1 MPETATETVWH
12 GAEELRGLLVPIADL
27 EPFPGNPRRGD
38 VEQLRGSLQR
48 FGQVLPAL
56 ADPELAEGGRVRIV
70 ARHHLALA
78 AAAEGWT
85 HIAVVRHRFA
95 DEEEARAYLIADNRL
110 GQLGGYDDAE
120 LAEHLRLLRE
130 LDALHGTGYTDTDV
144 DDHLAALRRLTDDAG
159 GGASQI
165 TPGGDGKREHRDPAM
180 KELVLLYSAEQLDQV
195 DLWAQI
201 VAKERGTGGIS
212 ETVYAALEVAART
225 LNG

>member
-1 MPETATETVWH
+1 MTETATETVWN
-12 GAEELRGLLVPIADL
+12 GADELRGLLVPLTDL

-38 VEQLRGSLQR
+38 VEQLRGSLRR

-78 AAAEGWT
+78 AEAEGWT

-130 LDALHGTGYTDTDV
+130 LDMLAGTGYSDDDV
-144 DDHLAALRRLTDDAG
+144 DEHLAALRRLTAE
-159 GGASQI
+159 GASQVN
-165 TPGGDGKREHRDPAM
+165 PGGAGKREHRDAAM
-180 KELVLLYSAEQLDQV
+180 KELVLLFSAPQLEQV
-195 DLWAQI
+195 DVWASI
-201 VAKERGTGGIS
+201 VAKEKGTNGIS
-212 ETVYAALEVAART
+212 ETIYAALETAAHT